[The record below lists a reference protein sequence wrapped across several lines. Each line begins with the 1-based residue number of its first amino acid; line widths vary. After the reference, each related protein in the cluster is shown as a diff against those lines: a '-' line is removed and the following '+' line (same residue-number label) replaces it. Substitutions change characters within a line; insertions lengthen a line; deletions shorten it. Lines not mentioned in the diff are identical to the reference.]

1 MNGLTIADQP
11 EQQRYVAMQ
20 NDVVVAF
27 AEYRPAAT
35 ARMFTHTEVSQSLE
49 GQGVGSKLVRFALE
63 DVRQKGMQVVPMCPF
78 VAAYIKRHKDEF
90 LELVQPLQR
99 KVFGL

>member
-1 MNGLTIADQP
+1 MDVQFADQP
-11 EQQRYVAMQ
+11 EQQRYVAIH
-20 NDVVVAF
+20 NGEVVAF

-35 ARMFTHTEVSQSLE
+35 ARMFTHTEVSEHLE
-49 GQGVGSKLVRFALE
+49 GQGVGSGLVRFALL

-78 VAAYIKRHKDEF
+78 VAAYIKRHRDEF
-90 LELVQPLQR
+90 LELVQPMQR